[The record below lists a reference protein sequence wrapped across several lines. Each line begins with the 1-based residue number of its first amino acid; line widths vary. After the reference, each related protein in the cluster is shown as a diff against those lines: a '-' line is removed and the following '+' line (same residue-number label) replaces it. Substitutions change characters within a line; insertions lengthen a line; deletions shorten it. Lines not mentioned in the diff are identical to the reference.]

1 MRRCFAVFCVLLM
14 SAAVLSAG
22 SIPLDGFDDELKWMR
37 HPGYLAE
44 AEEGTPFGFELS
56 GSADV
61 SGLAFI
67 ADPVEALGSA
77 ADHLSTYMAAQDDA
91 YLADNYEAIAA
102 VFSPI
107 DPGFPAAGDSD
118 AETAYFVRDYFS
130 ASGRFNTV
138 VDDANRAR
146 AAEEA
151 YGAGL
156 AEFPADMI
164 MSDLDLGLRFF
175 GNDADNGFG
184 WNWNVDIF
192 FNGAQSLFH
201 QYSYADH
208 VYGNDYGLRFGTS
221 LGYGGY
227 VYDDV
232 LALGFTVTPQILFRS
247 SFLDSD
253 YIAARMSGSMLGLFA
268 GGRFNLGASVD
279 LDAGMYY
286 RYSDELAFALDFRN
300 IPSLQLYWYFTADDI
315 LGDFAFHFDE
325 NLYFEPF
332 DAAVSVMW
340 DRDRWHVEAELSGLY
355 SQIIWQR
362 YLPSYRIDPWSL
374 FRIGFS
380 YDINDRT
387 DIYAGYHERTL
398 AFGVRCSGFRA
409 ELSSR
414 LDRLSFGVKAGCS
427 F

>member
-1 MRRCFAVFCVLLM
+1 MRRCFAVFCVLVM
-14 SAAVLSAG
+14 SAAVLFAG

-44 AEEGTPFGFELS
+44 ADKGTSFGFDLI

-61 SGLAFI
+61 SGLVFI
-67 ADPVEALGSA
+67 ADPVKALDAAADYLGS
-77 ADHLSTYMAAQDDA
+77 YMASQDDA
-91 YLADNYEAIAA
+91 YLAENYEAIAA

-107 DPGFPAAGDSD
+107 DPGFPAAGGSD

-130 ASGRFNTV
+130 ANGRFNTV

-156 AEFPADMI
+156 AEYPADTLD
-164 MSDLDLGLRFF
+164 SDLDLGLRFF
-175 GNDADNGFG
+175 GNNADNGFG

-192 FNGAQSLFH
+192 FNGAQSLFS

-208 VYGNDYGLRFGTS
+208 VYGNDYGIRFGGTF
-221 LGYGGY
+221 GYGGY

-247 SFLDSD
+247 SFLDYD

-332 DAAVSVMW
+332 DASVSVMW

-355 SQIIWQR
+355 NQIIWQR
-362 YLPSYRIDPWSL
+362 YLPSYDIDPWSL
-374 FRIGFS
+374 FRVGFS

-387 DIYAGYHERTL
+387 DIYAGYHERTV